1 MDLTALETKWRT
13 ALSSI
18 LDELTEVEFQK
29 LLFNLEKIPQGKKE
43 GQPRGNMTSFIIQYY
58 GPRGIHR
65 THRPPDED
73 PAQAGQQSAATAKR
87 DQGAEETPEEKQSD
101 EQTN

>member
-58 GPRGIHR
+58 GPEESIALIDRQMKILPR
-65 THRPPDED
+65 LDNAVQQPLKEIKELKKLLKKNK
-73 PAQAGQQSAATAKR
+73 GQK
-87 DQGAEETPEEKQSD
+87 
-101 EQTN
+101 